1 MYGGVFMDIKKIVE
15 QLVKKYG
22 TNDPFKLAEMLGIVI
37 VLEPLGSIY
46 GYYSKSHRTK
56 VIHINE
62 NLSFEKQ
69 IYTCAHE
76 LGHVVQH
83 PEVNTAFLKKHTLFS
98 TDKIEIEA
106 NTFAIELLLPDELIN
121 EQCCSCFT
129 IYDAIEEKGVPI
141 ELLSLKIVNGKKIL
155 P

>member
-1 MYGGVFMDIKKIVE
+1 MDIKKVVE

-22 TNDPFKLAEMLGIVI
+22 TSDPFELAELLGV
-37 VLEPLGSIY
+37 VVVSESLGSIY

-62 NLSFEKQ
+62 NLPYEQ
-69 IYTCAHE
+69 QYYTCAHE
-76 LGHVVQH
+76 LGHVIKH
-83 PEVNTAFLKKHTLFS
+83 PEANTAFLKKHTLFS

-106 NTFAIELLLPDELIN
+106 NTFAVELLLPDELFK
-121 EQCCSCFT
+121 EQGFCSAFT
-129 IYDAIEEKGVPI
+129 IYDVIEEKGVPL
-141 ELLSLKIVNGKKIL
+141 ELLHLKTVDGKKIL